1 MLSEDVQSRISKRK
15 TYFLDYLQSKRK
27 ISRVDVYMAWLKEFS
42 GKQIFDIDDQDVLDF
57 LIFKD
62 VNHSGRTVV
71 HHRAFPNIGL
81 THINECRDNIRCSSR
96 HSAASMRI
104 GIVQKLRK
112 GFEEVGRKGTFEPGT
127 FKGDPTR
134 SNLVK
139 EYIAFKHMEQGQS
152 GVLPNS
158 APKITFIKMKKLLE
172 NMRLDIRSRRGVIKL
187 RLSERRAM
195 YAFCFTAIKRLAGAG
210 NIIAPN
216 VIRMPNNRGFV
227 FNCTWD
233 KTLRMGSHCFGFLCM
248 LHIESWCAHCII
260 DEWVLLAKSMNI
272 SFDRGLLFPR
282 LEYDGTIKHNKR
294 WRAKDLSDS
303 LDRDLKRYNLFENES
318 PHSFRH
324 GGTVHSLQKGEDL
337 PNVMYRA
344 YMKNYSTAKIYSKGL
359 SVLFP
364 NFDWSKAGVD
374 VSQISADELSI
385 QMQSWRAFVDVSDVL

>member
-1 MLSEDVQSRISKRK
+1 MLSEDVQSKISKRK
-15 TYFLDYLQSKRK
+15 TYFLDYLNSKRK
-27 ISRVDVYMAWLKEFS
+27 HSRVDVYMTWLKDFS
-42 GKQIFDIDDQDVLDF
+42 CKQIYDIDDQDVLEF

-62 VNHSGRTVV
+62 VNNSGRTVV
-71 HHRAFPNIGL
+71 HHRACPNIGL
-81 THINECRDNIRCSSR
+81 THIHECRDNIRCSTR

-112 GFEEVGRKGTFEPGT
+112 GFEEVGRKGNFEPGT
-127 FKGDPTR
+127 SKGDPTR
-134 SNLVK
+134 SLLVQ

-158 APKITFIKMKKLLE
+158 SPKITFIKMKKLLE
-172 NMRLDIRSRRGVIKL
+172 NMRLDIRSRRGIIKL

-216 VIRMPNNRGFV
+216 VIRMPNNGGFV

-233 KTLRMGSHCFGFLCM
+233 KTLRMDSHCFGFLCM
-248 LHIESWCAHCII
+248 LGLEDWCAHCII
-260 DEWVLLAKSMNI
+260 DDWVTLAKSMNI

-294 WRAKDLSDS
+294 WRAKDLSKS

-324 GGTVHSLQKGEDL
+324 GGTVHSFQKGEDL
-337 PNVMYRA
+337 QTVMYRA
-344 YMKNYSTAKIYSKGL
+344 YIKSHSTAKIYSKGL